1 MKVFNGNRLKEARYF
16 RSLTITKLAEKVGI
30 SKQMISKY
38 ENSKSEPD
46 SEHLFKIINI
56 LNFPSEFFFQRDKFT
71 ENFNGTFYRSRLTA
85 TQKQKNPA
93 ETIIGAASIYVD
105 YLNRYVELPKIEDLR
120 EERNEDDIN
129 YELVSQKLRNIWGLG
144 QLPIPNLMDILER
157 HGFIN
162 VLINKKLKKVDAFS
176 RISSINMNEITN
188 EYYIIATKSDI
199 SVFRQQFSLAHELGH
214 WMLHSKNVDPQSL
227 DMIEYRNMEKEAN
240 NFASSFLLPRDPFI
254 KDFLSY
260 SKINLDVLKYL
271 KLKWHVSMSSII
283 MRAHQLGLINER
295 EISNLHRRMSYNGY
309 NKVEP
314 FDNKYC
320 INKPR
325 LLREATELIVD
336 NSILLAEQIPTDLS
350 QIYGRK
356 FSSEFLSNIVN
367 TEKGYFTD
375 KSKNIINIDSIR

>member
-1 MKVFNGNRLKEARYF
+1 MKVFNGNRLKEVRYF
-16 RSLTITKLAEKVGI
+16 RSLTITKLAEKVGV

-46 SEHLFKIINI
+46 SEHLFKIIKI

-144 QLPIPNLMDILER
+144 QLPISNLMDILER

-176 RISSINMNEITN
+176 RMSSISIKNISN
-188 EYYIIATKSDI
+188 EYYIIATKSDV
-199 SVFRQQFSLAHELGH
+199 SLFRQQFSLAHELGH

-240 NFASSFLLPRDPFI
+240 NFASSFLLPRDAFV

-260 SKINLDVLKYL
+260 SKVSLDVLKYL

-295 EISNLHRRMSYNGY
+295 ENSNLHRRMSYNGY
-309 NKVEP
+309 KKLEP
-314 FDNKYC
+314 FDNEYF

-325 LLREATELIVD
+325 LLKEATELIVD
-336 NSILLAEQIPTDLS
+336 NSIISAEQIPTELS

-375 KSKNIINIDSIR
+375 KSKNIININSIR